1 MRHQLIKTAIFSVLL
16 ISAFPVLT
24 WPVAAQSDSGWY
36 PLYISYGYGESDYKD
51 ATPVSQNYKID
62 EEHEVQEFVIGIPL
76 SESFG
81 LEAGYVQLGENE
93 LSNISA
99 NNIALTLGERQLGL
113 SPNSVYREDITG
125 ITGGLRYTYPVNEKI
140 DLYARAG
147 VIHWE
152 TETSVSGNVTLA
164 GTPIV
169 NGLQDDGTG
178 GYYGIGARFNFSE
191 TVGLGLEYIRY
202 DEVADREIDAI
213 YTRLDIKFDT
223 PAPVPSVR

>member
-1 MRHQLIKTAIFSVLL
+1 MRHRLITKTFLAVFLM
-16 ISAFPVLT
+16 SALPFLA
-24 WPVAAQSDSGWY
+24 WPVAAQSDSDWY

-62 EEHEVQEFVIGIPL
+62 EEHEVQDFVIGIPL

-93 LSNISA
+93 LTNISA
-99 NNIALTLGERQLGL
+99 NTVSLTLGERQLGL
-113 SPNSVYREDITG
+113 ASNAVYREDITG
-125 ITGGLRYTYPVNEKI
+125 ITGGLRFTYPVNEKI

-223 PAPVPSVR
+223 PSPMPSVR